1 VTITREQIHELAG
14 FRAEGNAE
22 RALSFYFQPSTPRNK
37 SHKDEAILAKDLV
50 KNALHELEK
59 NGKNESVRADL
70 ARILELAEGLHGNQA
85 RAKAVFACG
94 ARNFWREFDL
104 PSLTTGMELFVNQVF
119 HLRPLAQLLGA
130 QPSVW
135 VVLLDRQKARF
146 FDLRLDELT
155 EREGLFNTPPV
166 RQGGSDGF
174 GGYDGGHAQ
183 RRLADDTLHH
193 FKHVAAR
200 LKEAYEKGW
209 FEKLIVGCQDV
220 HWRDFEQQLHPY
232 LKQRLL
238 GRFSGEVG
246 KIGVEQVRE
255 QASRMLQ
262 DWQEK
267 RRHEVVKEVL
277 DQAMSNSRGVT
288 GLRRVLRSLEL
299 GEVQTLLIGQGFAR
313 AAAECPSCR
322 HLDAHL
328 VEKCPACGRDT
339 REIEDVCDAI
349 IPAAIRRNIELFYIK
364 DEPKFDA
371 AGNIAA
377 LLRFRADQN
386 VNAGLRAVS

>member
-1 VTITREQIHELAG
+1 MITREQIHELAQ
-14 FRAEGNAE
+14 FRTEGSEE
-22 RALSFYFQPSTPRNK
+22 RALSFYFQPHTPRNK
-37 SHKDEAILAKDLV
+37 SHKEEAILAKDLV
-50 KNALHELEK
+50 KNILREVET

-94 ARNFWREFDL
+94 RRNVWWEFDL
-104 PSLTTGMELFVNQVF
+104 PSLPTGMQLFVNRVF
-119 HLRPLAQLLGA
+119 HLKPLAQLLGA

-146 FDLRLDELT
+146 FDLRLDELS
-155 EREGLFNTPPV
+155 ERQGLFRTPPV
-166 RQGGSDGF
+166 RQGSSDGL
-174 GGYDGGHAQ
+174 GGYAGAHAQ
-183 RRLADDTLHH
+183 RRLEDEALHH
-193 FKHVAAR
+193 YKDVAVH
-200 LKEAYEKGW
+200 LKEALEKGW
-209 FEKLIVGCQDV
+209 FDRLIVGCQDV

-246 KIGVEQVRE
+246 KISVEQVRE

-262 DWQEK
+262 EWQEK
-267 RRHEVVKEVL
+267 RRHELVKEVL
-277 DQAMSNSRGVT
+277 DQAMSNNRGVT

-299 GEVQTLLIGQGFAR
+299 GEVQTLLVGQDFAR
-313 AAAECPSCR
+313 AVAECPSCG

-328 VEKCPACGRDT
+328 VQKCPACGHDARQ
-339 REIEDVCDAI
+339 IEDVCDAI
-349 IPAAIRRNIELFYIK
+349 IPVAIQRDIELFYIR
-364 DEPKFDA
+364 DEPQFDA

-386 VNAGLRAVS
+386 MNAGLRAAS